1 MSDTTRDVRISGID
15 WKPLIRVLVGVAVL
29 LLVLVVLRSLTS
41 LLETILISVFLAIA
55 ADAVARRVQR
65 LGVSRGWSITI
76 VLAGGVMTMMFVAF
90 MLVSPL
96 VSGGTE
102 LVQDAPQIAAEIE
115 ASDAWQ
121 FLSERF
127 NLSDEVIN
135 QVKDVL
141 VSIPGVLLSFFVNA
155 VNGIFGLVTILI
167 AVAFLMTG
175 GDKALGLAIRLVPRL
190 STANGWSVVV
200 GAYDNIGKYVVGAT
214 VQAVS
219 AGTSL
224 ALVLFVLDV
233 PYAVPL
239 GVFMLIMDYI
249 PLVGATVGTIPA
261 VAVALFAGS
270 VFDAVVVLVF
280 LVVYQQVEN
289 SLIQPRI
296 QGKVVQLPGIAIFFS
311 VLVGG
316 QLLGVLGALVA
327 VPIASI
333 VQIIIRQYLEYTGR
347 HSMPL
352 PRMFDDRGEP
362 AFVAPVPIDVE
373 SPG

>member
-1 MSDTTRDVRISGID
+1 MSDTTRNVRISGID

-76 VLAGGVMTMMFVAF
+76 VLVGGIMTMMFVAF

-102 LVQDAPQIAAEIE
+102 LVQDAPEIAAEIE

-141 VSIPGVLLSFFVNA
+141 VSIPGVLLNFFVNA

-249 PLVGATVGTIPA
+249 PLVGATIGTIPA

-362 AFVAPVPIDVE
+362 AFVAPAPIDVE

>member
-1 MSDTTRDVRISGID
+1 MTDMTRDVRISGIG
-15 WKPLIRVLVGVAVL
+15 WKPLLRVLLGVAVL
-29 LLVLVVLRSLTS
+29 LLVLVVVRSLGD
-41 LLETILISVFLAIA
+41 LFETILVSVFLAIA
-55 ADAVARRVQR
+55 ADAVARRLQR

-76 VLAGGVMTMMFVAF
+76 VLAGGIATMLLVAV

-96 VSGGTE
+96 VSGGAE
-102 LVQDAPQIAAEIE
+102 LVKDAPEIAADIE
-115 ASDAWQ
+115 SSDAWQ
-121 FLSERF
+121 FISERF
-127 NLSDEVIN
+127 NVGDEVLN
-135 QVKDVL
+135 QAKDAL
-141 VSIPGVLLSFFVNA
+141 VSIPSALLGFFIDA
-155 VNGIFGLVTILI
+155 VNGLFGLVTILI
-167 AVAFLMTG
+167 AVAFLMSG
-175 GDKALGLAIRLVPRL
+175 GDKALGLAVRLVPRL
-190 STANGWSVVV
+190 ATADGWSVVV

-249 PLVGATVGTIPA
+249 PLVGATIGTIPA

-270 VFDAVVVLVF
+270 LFDAIVVLVF

-311 VLVGG
+311 VMVGG

-333 VQIIIRQYLEYTGR
+333 AQIIIRQYLEYTGR
-347 HSMPL
+347 IDVPL
-352 PRMFDDRGEP
+352 PRMFDERGEP
-362 AFVAPVPIDVE
+362 AFARPAADA
-373 SPG
+373 GKQA